1 MGGGIASPSFWN
13 VSSAVRGATTEL
25 ESLTCD
31 VLAPRRNRRVSQY
44 VTPDGCIICDF
55 LCVVSSTSSLNLQE
69 FRQHL
74 REFVSPSSPSGFA
87 ASSAALEGLARQSV
101 HDTVCFCLEVFN
113 DPEVCEGALK
123 MVCVLI
129 LQALR
134 PSPVAKECSRL
145 VHGKRR
151 VWMDEK
157 NVEVRARLYEAMVR
171 GLGHSCGEVRN
182 VCAANVAYA
191 VWLDES
197 DWYRVGEQLG
207 MRLFDERCDVSLRK
221 GCVRCF
227 VEMLELRVIDG
238 VDSEDGE
245 KWKLLERLKGLF
257 MELGVAGSVD
267 ADLRVDAVN
276 GLRSLLSVVPSL
288 FANAA
293 MVDQAFDMVGEGLK
307 TANSDVASVMQ
318 RFLLEIVK
326 QFYSYADSF
335 IAKAASLI
343 EMGINS
349 KDGRCQVIAMEFW
362 YELAQFEKKQLET
375 SRNLCKEYCSRI
387 SHDMCVTLC
396 NVLLRVPQSEPDD
409 LCVDTKNSVPAM
421 ALLTLKAFYSVASQQ
436 VFLVISQFFSDHIN
450 SESWES
456 VCAAVNS
463 LRCLCACPHAEV
475 VKKFLMESIRE
486 LFDSKLQADVHPML
500 RIEAIKTLRAFVK
513 TYPQLISDE
522 YFLGI
527 VEKLFPILQTS
538 DVGYLSSFS
547 RLLVD
552 VSRFAPAS
560 WNDKALANGASTLI
574 GKALDP
580 TLSSLRD
587 TSLAISSL
595 IQFAS
600 PASRDLVAGWVPDLI
615 AKLQDPQLPL
625 ATKFSVSLIIKAI
638 ADKLVT
644 EFPQTVPCAE
654 VLLTLMNNEGI
665 SEETLMCLSSL
676 MLCGRK
682 TLSPYFERIWSITK
696 CAFATGN
703 PTLVDVAY
711 CTLGSAFAAFGNETA
726 GLMHDILDAI
736 LSIEIPTERLVPY
749 LKCIGCIVQS
759 VGSLVTDDHR
769 DRILEIM
776 KSTTD
781 DIIAAATDGDEDCVI
796 VKTVLH
802 VYSMMFVG
810 CSSTHSGARNE
821 AFMRLLCKPVFAFV
835 RVLHAH
841 NCLLSDDILHEIFLL
856 MFTIGKSLGAQAN
869 VPLNSSKVKDLIKRG
884 LASPNPQLASEAKFL
899 MNYIENL

>member
-1 MGGGIASPSFWN
+1 M
-13 VSSAVRGATTEL
+13 
-25 ESLTCD
+25 
-31 VLAPRRNRRVSQY
+31 
-44 VTPDGCIICDF
+44 TPVGCIIRDF

-74 REFVSPSSPSGFA
+74 REFVSPTSPSGFA
-87 ASSAALEGLARQSV
+87 ASSAALEGLARQSM

-113 DPEVCEGALK
+113 DSEVCEGALK

-129 LQALR
+129 LQVLR
-134 PSPVAKECSRL
+134 PSPVAKECLRL

-157 NVEVRARLYEAMVR
+157 NGDLRPRLYEAMVR

-182 VCAANVAYA
+182 LCAANVAYA
-191 VWLDES
+191 VWLDGS
-197 DWYRVGEQLG
+197 DWYRVGQQLG
-207 MRLFDERCDVSLRK
+207 VRLFDERCDVSLRK

-238 VDSEDGE
+238 EDSEDGE

-257 MELGVAGSVD
+257 MELGAAESVD
-267 ADLRVDAVN
+267 SDLRMDAVN
-276 GLRSLLSVVPSL
+276 GLRLVLSVVPSL

-307 TANSDVASVMQ
+307 TANPDVASVMQ

-343 EMGINS
+343 EMGINR
-349 KDGRCQVIAMEFW
+349 KDGRCQIIAMEFW
-362 YELAQFEKKQLET
+362 YELAMFEQKQLET
-375 SRNLCKEYCSRI
+375 SRNMCKEYCSRI
-387 SHDMCVTLC
+387 SHDMSVTLC
-396 NVLLRVPQSEPDD
+396 NVLLRVPQSEEDD

-436 VFLVISQFFSDHIN
+436 VFLVISQFFADHIN

-456 VCAAVNS
+456 ACAAVS
-463 LRCLCACPHAEV
+463 SIRCLCACPHVEV

-486 LFDSKLQADVHPML
+486 LFDSKLQADVHPKL

-513 TYPQLISDE
+513 TYPQLIPDE

-527 VEKLFPILQTS
+527 VEKLFPVLQMNNI
-538 DVGYLSSFS
+538 VCLSAFA
-547 RLLVD
+547 RLLDD
-552 VSRFAPAS
+552 VARFAPAS
-560 WNDKALANGASTLI
+560 WNDKALANGASALI

-580 TLSSLRD
+580 TCSLRD
-587 TSLAISSL
+587 ISLAISSL
-595 IQFAS
+595 IKFAS
-600 PASRDLVAGWVPDLI
+600 PASRDLLVGWVPDFI

-625 ATKFSVSLIIKAI
+625 ATKFSISLIIKAI
-638 ADKLVT
+638 ADKLIN
-644 EFPQTVPCAE
+644 EFPQTVQCAE
-654 VLLTLMNNEGI
+654 VLLNLMNNEGI

-676 MLCGRK
+676 MNCGRK
-682 TLSPYFERIWSITK
+682 TLSPYLERIWTITK
-696 CAFATGN
+696 CAFATSN

-711 CTLGSAFAAFGNETA
+711 CTLGSAFTAFGNETA
-726 GLMHDILDAI
+726 GLMHDILDTI
-736 LSIEIPTERLVPY
+736 LSLEISTDRLAPY

-781 DIIAAATDGDEDCVI
+781 DIIATATDGDGDGTI

-810 CSSTHSGARNE
+810 CSSTHVGARNE

-835 RVLHAH
+835 RVLHSH
-841 NCLLSDDILHEIFLL
+841 TCLLSDDVLHEIFLL

-884 LASPNPQLASEAKFL
+884 LASPNQQLATEAKFL
-899 MNYIENL
+899 INYIENL